1 MLYSRNAGARLSI
14 NRTLVDRWYI
24 RALRAGAGI
33 LLLWDN
39 KLCTHQTGTAVR
51 NNSIST
57 VRFVWLNHPLSH
69 DLVGEEA
76 RALSGMWMLP
86 HIHSRSSIASNA
98 TLLTPAERY
107 T

>member
-1 MLYSRNAGARLSI
+1 MFCVAESAAESDF
-14 NRTLVDRWYI
+14 T
-24 RALRAGAGI
+24 
-33 LLLWDN
+33 
-39 KLCTHQTGTAVR
+39 
-51 NNSIST
+51 
-57 VRFVWLNHPLSH
+57 
-69 DLVGEEA
+69 GEEA